1 MVKLREASN
10 VHVYSFNVYINM
22 SVDKPQ
28 LDYKSK
34 CSL

>member
-1 MVKLREASN
+1 
-10 VHVYSFNVYINM
+10 M

-34 CSL
+34 CW